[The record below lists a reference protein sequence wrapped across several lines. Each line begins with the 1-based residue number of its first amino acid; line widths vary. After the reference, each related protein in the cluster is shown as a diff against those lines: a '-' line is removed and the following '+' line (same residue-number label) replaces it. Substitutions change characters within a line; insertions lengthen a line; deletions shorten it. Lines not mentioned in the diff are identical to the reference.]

1 MQNAQRLIQPMRI
14 ANPFARHL
22 TFTTGRTRTRRDHEK
37 YLTLIDTIALLHQH
51 QREPIKHQIG
61 GREIEM
67 LPVTIEDIEAANRIA
82 PEVLGR
88 SLDEL
93 PPQTR
98 RLLESI
104 KTLIRAKMKKEK
116 IEQRISLFSRRELR
130 EATGW
135 SEFQVRTHLERLERM
150 EYVHRRTGKQGSL
163 CKYELLIDTN
173 EAAKT
178 WQVGLIDVKKLR
190 RKSA

>member
-1 MQNAQRLIQPMRI
+1 
-14 ANPFARHL
+14 
-22 TFTTGRTRTRRDHEK
+22 
-37 YLTLIDTIALLHQH
+37 
-51 QREPIKHQIG
+51 
-61 GREIEM
+61 
-67 LPVTIEDIEAANRIA
+67 
-82 PEVLGR
+82 
-88 SLDEL
+88 
-93 PPQTR
+93 
-98 RLLESI
+98 
-104 KTLIRAKMKKEK
+104 MKAEK